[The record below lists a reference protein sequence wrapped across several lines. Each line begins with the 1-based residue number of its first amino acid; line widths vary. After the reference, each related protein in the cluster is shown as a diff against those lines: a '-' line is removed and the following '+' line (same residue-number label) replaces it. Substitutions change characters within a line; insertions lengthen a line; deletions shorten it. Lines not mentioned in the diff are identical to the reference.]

1 MSCYTFPQMF
11 KSNSRLWALFT
22 AFTTVLICGV
32 YVIMMRGFYTTP
44 YDRVYV
50 TDLYDHAQYV
60 IPQSF
65 RGISDEL
72 VYQTIGDRLVKD
84 QRDPFSIDPQVPP
97 LGKMLYG
104 WSIYLFGNAYIL
116 NIFSFCLASMGVYA
130 LSRAIGQSAK
140 RSFLAAL
147 VFMLQ
152 PLVIVQMR
160 KTMLDLLQTAT
171 LLWFLAFF
179 VWQTKQ
185 HARVRIGSCFVA
197 GILLG
202 FTACIKFGL
211 FLVPIVLALL
221 PLIRLPRKL
230 ALVCIF
236 ILCVGFG
243 LGYSLPYASHIS
255 HVGVV
260 QFAKNQK
267 WLLSFW
273 MGAGEKIHANIGMPL
288 ITLVF
293 GMYKHFTAAARWS
306 LQGEWSPILS
316 ISTIFLVVQLKT
328 IRTWLFSERPQ
339 VLPLRISLFLLLL
352 YCVVPFY
359 PRYLVILTPFLILA
373 WIGSCKKQLLQITA
387 VISVAIMLALLP
399 FYAKDS
405 LTEFVSSLRYNAH
418 HALYKELYMMSD
430 RGVADLETRE
440 DFWTHNLRAWNQIE
454 GSDLTFDMKP
464 ANLDHFKTQID
475 MPYTISY
482 KTHLGTISQQGTLHI
497 YTVGGMKKFQ
507 WKDDLIIPH
516 FTKSSILTA
525 HKVFG
530 RPGTVHDSR
539 GALLAEEIL
548 IPHLAI
554 LKKEILDEKIVL
566 NTSAL
571 MTDKEVY
578 EVENA
583 FKTNHIDDQLALV
596 GPIPSDASIPSV
608 LPRGMYITR
617 MPYIA
622 DHLRARY
629 PTAFSVMGGEIVVED
644 AVKRITILAR
654 QPIDGRDLA
663 LDK

>member
-11 KSNSRLWALFT
+11 KSNSMLWVLFT
-22 AFTTVLICGV
+22 AFTTLFVCGI
-32 YVIMMRGFYTTP
+32 YVSMMRGFYTAP
-44 YDRVYV
+44 YDRGYV

-84 QRDPFSIDPQVPP
+84 QQDPFSIDPQVPP

-104 WSIYLFGNAYIL
+104 WSIYLFGNAYAL

-130 LSRAIGQSAK
+130 LGRVIGLSKK
-140 RSFLAAL
+140 RSFFASL

-171 LLWFLAFF
+171 LLWFLACF

-185 HARVRIGSCFVA
+185 HMRMRIGSCFVA

-211 FLVPIVLALL
+211 FLVPIVFALL
-221 PLIRLPRKL
+221 PLIRLPRKQL
-230 ALVCIF
+230 IACIF
-236 ILCVGFG
+236 ILCLGFG
-243 LGYSLPYASHIS
+243 LGYSLPYTSHIS

-273 MGAGEKIHANIGMPL
+273 MGAGDKIHANIGMPL

-293 GMYKHFTAAARWS
+293 GLYKHFTIAARWS

-316 ISTIFLVVQLKT
+316 IATIFLVVQLKS
-328 IRTWLFSERPQ
+328 IKTWLFSEKPQ
-339 VLPLRISLFLLLL
+339 VLPLRITLFLLLL

-359 PRYLVILTPFLILA
+359 PRYLVILTPLLILT
-373 WIGSCKKQLLQITA
+373 WISSCKKQPLQITA
-387 VISVAIMLALLP
+387 VISVAIVSVLLP
-399 FYAKDS
+399 FYTKDS
-405 LTEFVSSLRYNAH
+405 LTEFVSSLGYNAH

-430 RGVADLETRE
+430 RGAAGRETRE

-454 GSDLTFDMKP
+454 GSDLTFDVKP
-464 ANLDHFKTQID
+464 INLDHFKSQID
-475 MPYTISY
+475 VPYTISY
-482 KTHLGTISQQGTLHI
+482 KTYLGTISQKGTLHI
-497 YTVGGMKKFQ
+497 YTVGGVRKFQ

-516 FTKSSILTA
+516 FTKSSTLTA
-525 HKVFG
+525 RKVFG
-530 RPGTVHDSR
+530 QPGTIHDSR
-539 GALLAEEIL
+539 GALLAEETL
-548 IPHLAI
+548 TPHLVI

-571 MTDKEVY
+571 MTGKEVY

-583 FKTNHIDDQLALV
+583 FKTNHIDDQPALIGSIV
-596 GPIPSDASIPSV
+596 TNVSTLGGLPS
-608 LPRGMYITR
+608 GMYITYL
-617 MPYIA
+617 PHVA

-629 PTAFSVMGGEIVVED
+629 PTAFSVMGGEIVVQD
-644 AVKRITILAR
+644 RGTRVTLLTRKA
-654 QPIDGRDLA
+654 IDGRDIV
-663 LDK
+663 LDR